1 MIEKQTV
8 QVKCYLTESELDQIQ
23 QNAKAMDKTVS
34 AYIREIS
41 KNFCVLKY
49 DYESILK
56 HTHEITSLRNA
67 INQLVYTI
75 KKTGEY
81 VPADL
86 EFILDKMNEISK
98 SEKEFVGFMLNDK
111 EKKTKA
117 ISREVRKIVR
127 EKLKQKNKS
136 QKEKKE
142 K

>member
-1 MIEKQTV
+1 MTSKKTTQLLIRLSED
-8 QVKCYLTESELDQIQ
+8 ELDQIQ
-23 QNAKAMDKTVS
+23 QNASAIDKTVS
-34 AYIREIS
+34 AYVRYIA
-41 KNFCVLKY
+41 KDFCILKY
-49 DYESILK
+49 DYESILQ

-127 EKLKQKNKS
+127 EKLKQKEKLQNK
-136 QKEKKE
+136 KK
-142 K
+142 KK